1 MTRTT
6 RIGGLVLLAALV
18 MTALGACGTKEL
30 SSKDVAKDVTTGAL
44 APRGITGATVKCPAK
59 TKAEKGKKVKC
70 AVRGSDGSKGTVTAT
85 VKDEDGKLS
94 AYKPDLKKVQLAVI
108 EKNAAEAGRSKGI
121 SGKVNCPTASEP
133 KRGALYFCTA
143 NISGSGFGVVILTQK
158 NTAGDVSVRV
168 QKRKLRTRQIE
179 ASIRK
184 ELTKQGI
191 TATVSC
197 PSRVTSQKGSTFA
210 CHLKAA
216 NGRRATVVAKQ
227 KDSAGNFSLKVQK

>member
-1 MTRTT
+1 M
-6 RIGGLVLLAALV
+6 LAALPMAV
-18 MTALGACGTKEL
+18 LGACGTKEL
-30 SSKDVAKDVTTGAL
+30 SSKDVAKDVTTDVL
-44 APRGITGATVKCPAK
+44 TPRGVTGATVKCPK
-59 TKAEKGKKVKC
+59 TKAEKGKKVNC
-70 AVRGSDGSKGTVTAT
+70 TVRGSDASKGTVNAT
-85 VKDEDGKLS
+85 VKDEDGNLS
-94 AYKPDLKKVQLAVI
+94 YKPDLKKVQLAVI
-108 EKNAAEAGRSKGI
+108 EKNAAEAGRSKGV

-133 KRGALYFCTA
+133 KKGALYFCTA

-197 PSRVTSQKGSTFA
+197 PSRVTSQKGSKFA

-216 NGRRATVVAKQ
+216 NGRTATVVATQ
-227 KDSAGNFSLKVQK
+227 KDSAGNFNLKVQK

>member
-1 MTRTT
+1 
-6 RIGGLVLLAALV
+6 VLAALA
-18 MTALGACGTKEL
+18 MTVLAACGTKEL
-30 SSKDVAKDVTTGAL
+30 SSKDVAKDVQTDVL
-44 APRGITGATVKCPAK
+44 APRGVKGATVTCPKK

-70 AVRGSDGSKGTVTAT
+70 SVRGSDGSKGTVTAT
-85 VKDEDGKLS
+85 VKDEDGNLG

-108 EKNAAEAGRSKGI
+108 EKNASEAGRSKGI

-133 KRGALYFCTA
+133 KKGALYFCTA
-143 NISGSGFGVVILTQK
+143 NISGSGFGVVILTQT

-197 PSRVTSQKGSTFA
+197 PSRVTSQKGSKFS
-210 CHLKAA
+210 CRLKAA
-216 NGRRATVVAKQ
+216 NGRSATVVATQ
-227 KDSAGNFSLKVQK
+227 KDSAGNFSLKVKK